1 MRSPLPFAL
10 VMVALCA
17 HAARAEDVKSANVA
31 VNVTLATRTS
41 LKVSSRLLHFDVTQP
56 GAIATAAL
64 EFTAGARMPA
74 GSDIVLSVEP
84 LRGIEGPGGA
94 ADVDCDLSFT
104 GEGLGLL
111 AGPVAAARST
121 IVGRWQGSG
130 LRHGRVVFSLRA
142 SAAGTYSLPLRVV
155 LSTP

>member
-1 MRSPLPFAL
+1 MRSRLPFAL

-17 HAARAEDVKSANVA
+17 HTARAEDVKSANVS

-41 LKVSSRLLHFDVTQP
+41 LKVSSRLLHFDVTRP
-56 GAIATAAL
+56 GGIATAAL

-84 LRGIEGPGGA
+84 LHAIEGPGGA
-94 ADVDCDLSFT
+94 ADVDTDLSFT

-111 AGPVAAARST
+111 AGSVVAARST

-130 LRHGRVVFSLRA
+130 LRQGRVVFSLRA
-142 SAAGTYSLPLRVV
+142 STAGTYSLPLRVV